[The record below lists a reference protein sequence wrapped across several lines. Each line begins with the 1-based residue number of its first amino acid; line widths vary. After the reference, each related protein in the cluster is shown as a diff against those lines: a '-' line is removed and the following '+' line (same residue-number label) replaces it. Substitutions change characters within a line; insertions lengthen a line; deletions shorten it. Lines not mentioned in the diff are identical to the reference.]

1 MPIYIHRN
9 DDFAGRASAWPE
21 IDPSLLEDGR
31 PPLPAFP
38 LGVFPGP
45 WRDWITDSAHS
56 AGAPIDYV
64 AQAMLA
70 GVAGLSGAGVTARVT
85 ESWSE
90 PVVLWQALVGGP
102 SSGKTPALETIRR
115 PLATVEMMLQRD
127 GVGGS
132 GPVVVEDAPLAAL
145 AKAVSARPAGVL
157 LWRDEPTAWPAGLGR
172 KSKKDESLRGQFL
185 QTWSAPGF
193 PFGRKTPAVSIVG
206 SLQPERL
213 TEALQ
218 GTGDGMAS
226 RFLYAWPAPAPYR
239 SLLDGKPQ
247 REDEAVNALHRL
259 AKVVGTP
266 EKPLVLGYD
275 EPALKAFDHFLGRL
289 QGEMLRAEGLEA
301 GWLGKGR
308 GTVARLAAVL
318 ALLDW
323 TGRAATAPPPRVI
336 TRDHV
341 TAACRLWES
350 YFRPHA
356 RAVFD
361 HGAPMTQDHQARRV
375 IRWIQTRGAMEV
387 SREEVRREALGQS
400 VNADGAQQVIFR
412 LERAGLL
419 RALSYEPAGPGR
431 PARRWQVNPMLLGK
445 QGAEIAETQTPSPR
459 PSPPSQESGGDGVAG
474 IAEIDRGDPKT
485 VSSRAEAPALS
496 EAEGRDLSAS
506 FAAVKVPRPTASG

>member
-38 LGVFPGP
+38 LEVFPGP
-45 WRDWITDSAHS
+45 WRDWVTDSAHS

-64 AQAMLA
+64 AQAVLA

-90 PVVLWQALVGGP
+90 PVVLWQAPVGGP
-102 SSGKTPALETIRR
+102 SPR
-115 PLATVEMMLQRD
+115 Q
-127 GVGGS
+127 
-132 GPVVVEDAPLAAL
+132 
-145 AKAVSARPAGVL
+145 
-157 LWRDEPTAWPAGLGR
+157 
-172 KSKKDESLRGQFL
+172 
-185 QTWSAPGF
+185 
-193 PFGRKTPAVSIVG
+193 TPAVSIVG

-218 GTGDGMAS
+218 VTGDGMAS
-226 RFLYAWPAPAPYR
+226 RFLYAWPTPAPYR
-239 SLLDGKPQ
+239 SLLDGKPP

-266 EKPLVLGYD
+266 EKPLVLGFD

-341 TAACRLWES
+341 TAACPVWES

-361 HGAPMTQDHQARRV
+361 HGAPMNQDHQARRV
-375 IRWIQTRGAMEV
+375 IRWIQTRRAMEV
-387 SREEVRREALGQS
+387 SREEVRRDALGQL
-400 VNADGAQQVIFR
+400 VNADGGQQVIFR

-419 RALSYEPAGPGR
+419 RALSDEPAGPGR
-431 PARRWQVNPMLLGK
+431 PARRWPVNPMLLGK
-445 QGAEIAETQTPSPR
+445 HGAEIAETQTPSPR